1 MNSEWYWVRWLDG
14 SRWEVAERDADGKYG
29 TWWCG
34 REIAI
39 HDPEV
44 VGPRIERPE
53 KE

>member
-1 MNSEWYWVRWLDG
+1 MDGGWYWVRWITD
-14 SRWEVAERDADGKYG
+14 SRWEVAERDADG

-44 VGPRIERPE
+44 VGKRIKRPE
-53 KE
+53 EGE